1 MLNRGE
7 KERRGGALI
16 VRSKFLTR
24 RQLCLAKAKVRSTT
38 QRRGRISKSPPYSEC
53 LMISILH
60 FADRGQRRAKLV
72 ARIASARGNMAQ
84 PDCGTAGLSQ
94 PKIRTASQ
102 RRPAILADF
111 LHSDALFS
119 LSCRIFLIRTG
130 GTPKPRALK
139 RSTLISPMCE
149 SGPPMPP
156 KFGLRSPTG
165 WRG

>member
-1 MLNRGE
+1 MSRQSEGAFNDPAPGQDLEVPAVFGMLDD
-7 KERRGGALI
+7 LD
-16 VRSKFLTR
+16 
-24 RQLCLAKAKVRSTT
+24 C
-38 QRRGRISKSPPYSEC
+38 P
-53 LMISILH
+53 

-119 LSCRIFLIRTG
+119 LSCRIFSIRTG

-139 RSTLISPMCE
+139 RSANLANVRKRAADAAEIWLALADRLE
-149 SGPPMPP
+149 RVEQRQ
-156 KFGLRSPTG
+156 RSRDRP
-165 WRG
+165 